1 MNKSTYVVYQM
12 VYTPTGQ
19 YYVGST
25 CEPLKRWKRH
35 RYEMCKGRHH
45 NRGVTAILVAGY
57 VAADWEFSVLSEHP
71 DEVSG
76 RSAEEVHLT
85 KGRRDRL
92 CLNIG
97 RHATGGDN
105 LSQHPDR
112 SDIITRRQAAQVV
125 AIAKMTVEEKS
136 DRWGRHGKTNPMFG
150 RARPDSVRA
159 AVSAANK
166 GHSRN
171 KGARRSEATKARLSK
186 LASERTGARN
196 HFFGKAHT
204 EAAKAKQSAANK
216 GRKPPNQ
223 RPVSCGGTAYE
234 GVTDAARA
242 IGVSPAL
249 VIYRIKSKKW
259 DYHYLQK
266 PNDYPERE

>member
-1 MNKSTYVVYQM
+1 MDKSTYVVYQM
-12 VYTPTGQ
+12 TYTPTGQ

-25 CEPLKRWKRH
+25 CEPLKRWRRH
-35 RYEMCKGRHH
+35 RYEMRKGRHH

-57 VAADWEFSVLSEHP
+57 VAVDWEFSVLSEHP

-76 RSAEEVHLT
+76 RVAEEVCLA

-105 LSQHPDR
+105 LSRHPDR
-112 SDIITRRQAAQVV
+112 SDIIMRRQAAQVA
-125 AIAKMTVEEKS
+125 AIAKMTVEEKA
-136 DRWGRHGKTNPMFG
+136 DRWGRCGKDNPMFG
-150 RARPDSVRA
+150 RARPDSVKA
-159 AVSAANK
+159 AISAANK

-171 KGARRSEATKARLSK
+171 KGIRRSEATKARLSE
-186 LASERTGARN
+186 LASKRTGARN
-196 HFFGKAHT
+196 HFFGKSHT
-204 EAAKAKQSAANK
+204 EATKAKLSEANK
-216 GRKPPNQ
+216 GRKPLNQ
-223 RPVSCGGTAYE
+223 RPVRCDGTSYE

-242 IGVSPAL
+242 IGVSPPL

-259 DYHYLQK
+259 DYHYL
-266 PNDYPERE
+266 